1 MRSTKD
7 ELADLNQYI
16 AQMGGLAEEQLT
28 NAIHSI
34 ERRDISLAEQ
44 TIRDDT
50 LIDRLERRIEA
61 HAIAIVEK
69 FDPKGD
75 DLRNVISAIKTSTD
89 LERIGDLSKN
99 IAKRSLV
106 LSSQSPMPVTR
117 NLVRMG
123 LQTLGQLTEV
133 LNAHSAREADRALL
147 VWKKDAEL
155 DEIYN
160 SLFRELVT
168 YMMEDQRTISLATHL
183 LFIAKNF
190 ERIGDHATNVAEIVF
205 YLVNGHHLDDRRPK
219 NDVTSLTA
227 IKIGKP
233 GTSHTQIAEDYEP
246 VTDDDDRQDEDSS
259 GRDRPS
265 KLKSTSES

>member
-1 MRSTKD
+1 MISTKD
-7 ELADLNQYI
+7 QLNDLGQYV

-28 NAIHSI
+28 NALHAV
-34 ERRDISLAEQ
+34 ERRDTALAEQ
-44 TIRDDT
+44 TIRDDS

-61 HAIAIVEK
+61 HAIAIIEK

-75 DLRNVISAIKTSTD
+75 DLRSVIAAIKVSTD

-106 LSSQSPMPVTR
+106 LSEREPMPVTR

-133 LNAHSAREADRALL
+133 LNAHSALEADRALL

-168 YMMEDQRTISLATHL
+168 YMMEDQRTISLSTHL
-183 LFIAKNF
+183 LFIAKNI
-190 ERIGDHATNVAEIVF
+190 ERIGDHATNIAEIVF
-205 YLVNGHHLDDRRPK
+205 FLVNGTYLDDRRPK
-219 NDVTSLTA
+219 SDVTSLTS
-227 IKIGKP
+227 IDLEDPDESNTG
-233 GTSHTQIAEDYEP
+233 SRHTQQP
-246 VTDDDDRQDEDSS
+246 GGPGVTHRM
-259 GRDRPS
+259 G
-265 KLKSTSES
+265 KT